1 LTSFQSFFG
10 NQNDIFMI
18 AHFAP
23 YPSKYQLYS
32 GVSLI
37 ERDKS
42 SVYTDSMQEN
52 TISTK
57 IFIYSK
63 INENYNPFRWEVDRK
78 WLQQRNRPQKR
89 PQQKNP
95 P

>member
-1 LTSFQSFFG
+1 
-10 NQNDIFMI
+10 MI

-23 YPSKYQLYS
+23 NRSEYQLYS
-32 GVSLI
+32 GVSLFV
-37 ERDKS
+37 RDKS
-42 SVYTDSMQEN
+42 SVYTNSMQEN
-52 TISTK
+52 PFSTK